1 MGPGPLPP
9 GGRGDTLVR
18 SARPGDASAI
28 AAVHRESWRTTYAGI
43 LPLDVIATHAGRSGE
58 STWRRRIVEQRDC
71 AATWVAERG
80 GRIVGF
86 ANCGDARHLL
96 EGIDAEIYALYVLQ
110 DHQRQ
115 GAGRELVRACAR
127 HFVRQGQFGFYL
139 WVLKAN
145 RARLFYESLGGVE
158 MGEKTERLGRLHSFS
173 QVAYGWHDLTALVG
187 AAEGLTD
194 TGPLAGDALK

>member
-1 MGPGPLPP
+1 MD
-9 GGRGDTLVR
+9 RGDTIAVR
-18 SARPGDASAI
+18 SARPGDAPAI

-43 LPLDVIATHAGRSGE
+43 LPLDVIAAHAGRSGE
-58 STWRRRIVEQRDC
+58 ATWRRRIVDHH
-71 AATWVAERG
+71 AGNSTLVAEIG

-86 ANCGDARHLL
+86 ASCGDARHLL

-110 DHQRQ
+110 GCQRR
-115 GAGRELVRACAR
+115 GAGRALVSACAR

-145 RARLFYESLGGVE
+145 RARLFYETLGGIE
-158 MGEKTERLGRLHSFS
+158 IGEKTERLGRLHSFV

-187 AAEGLTD
+187 VPEGL
-194 TGPLAGDALK
+194 GRACPGDSLK